1 MKKFFIE
8 NEDDI
13 LEVVYNLG
21 ASDIYQEIGETLITN
36 GLYAACE
43 FLCNIAASDVA
54 NSFFENTDSDE
65 LEDDED

>member
-1 MKKFFIE
+1 MS
-8 NEDDI
+8 NEF
-13 LEVVYNLG
+13 
-21 ASDIYQEIGETLITN
+21 
-36 GLYAACE
+36 YAACE